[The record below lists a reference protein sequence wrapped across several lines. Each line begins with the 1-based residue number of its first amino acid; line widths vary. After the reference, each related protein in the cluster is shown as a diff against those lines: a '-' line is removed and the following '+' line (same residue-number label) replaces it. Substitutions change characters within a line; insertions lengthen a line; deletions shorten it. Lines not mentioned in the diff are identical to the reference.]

1 MDLTASYVAALHQR
15 ALREGAAGLVR
26 PSGHKP
32 RLSPQAWARA
42 ARWRAAGAS
51 EAQIAARLG
60 VAQATVSRH
69 LAGAGQHQLPFGEPA
84 GAPGAAGGGPGPR
97 PEPEQEEPAPG
108 PQRAAEPEPATEPAA
123 APAPET
129 ETARPAG
136 PLPPAPRTLHAPVRS
151 PY

>member
-97 PEPEQEEPAPG
+97 PEPAQEEPAPG
-108 PQRAAEPEPATEPAA
+108 PQRAAEPEPPTQPAA
-123 APAPET
+123 APPPER
-129 ETARPAG
+129 EPAAGACPRAARA
-136 PLPPAPRTLHAPVRS
+136 RTLCG
-151 PY
+151 

>member
-1 MDLTASYVAALHQR
+1 MGVAASYVAALHQR

-26 PSGHKP
+26 PSGPKP

-97 PEPEQEEPAPG
+97 PEPEQEEAPPRPPPA
-108 PQRAAEPEPATEPAA
+108 AHPEPATQAA
-123 APAPET
+123 APPAPET
-129 ETARPAG
+129 
-136 PLPPAPRTLHAPVRS
+136 
-151 PY
+151 